1 MVVRKR
7 ESYDWIYCSLFD
19 NFWFLPQM
27 IKVLKTKDVES
38 ISLGMYTM
46 SVSGMALWLA
56 HGISV
61 SDPALI
67 VANTISVALAGIIL
81 ICKIIYK

>member
-1 MVVRKR
+1 MIG
-7 ESYDWIYCSLFD
+7 YIAACLTTFG
-19 NFWFLPQM
+19 FLTQM

-67 VANTISVALAGIIL
+67 VANSISVALAGIIL

>member
-1 MVVRKR
+1 
-7 ESYDWIYCSLFD
+7 
-19 NFWFLPQM
+19 
-27 IKVLKTKDVES
+27 
-38 ISLGMYTM
+38 
-46 SVSGMALWLA
+46 MALWLA

>member
-1 MVVRKR
+1 MIG
-7 ESYDWIYCSLFD
+7 YIAACLTTFG
-19 NFWFLPQM
+19 FTQM
-27 IKVLKTKDVES
+27 IKVLKTKEVES

-67 VANTISVALAGIIL
+67 VANSISVALQEL
-81 ICKIIYK
+81 SNL

>member
-1 MVVRKR
+1 
-7 ESYDWIYCSLFD
+7 
-19 NFWFLPQM
+19 M
-27 IKVLKTKDVES
+27 IGYIAACLTTFGFATNDQGFKTKDVES

-46 SVSGMALWLA
+46 SVTGMALWLA

>member
-1 MVVRKR
+1 MIG
-7 ESYDWIYCSLFD
+7 YIAACLTTFG
-19 NFWFLPQM
+19 FLPQM
-27 IKVLKTKDVES
+27 IKVLKTKDVEPN
-38 ISLGMYTM
+38 SLGTCVPGVG
-46 SVSGMALWLA
+46 SAGMALWLA

-67 VANTISVALAGIIL
+67 DANTISVALAGIIL